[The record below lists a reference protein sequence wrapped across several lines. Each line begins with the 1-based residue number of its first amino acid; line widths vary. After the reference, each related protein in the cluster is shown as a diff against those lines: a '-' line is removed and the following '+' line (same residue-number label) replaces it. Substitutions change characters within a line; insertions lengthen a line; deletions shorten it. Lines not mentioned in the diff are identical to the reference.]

1 MKSLFSHRSTRRT
14 AAVML
19 FVWLLALA
27 TGMANACLLQQA
39 PARHGHTMAGLA
51 ATRTGAMEAAGGL
64 PASAQARAD
73 DHEAASHATAACQNF
88 CAAESSGLLN
98 PQGAKTT
105 LLADAPV
112 LLARGV
118 GLLVPTA
125 EHAARRPNPSAPPGS
140 APPVAI
146 RFLRLTI

>member
-1 MKSLFSHRSTRRT
+1 MKPFFSQRSTRRT

-19 FVWLLALA
+19 LVWLMALA

-39 PARHGHTMAGLA
+39 PAGHGHATAGFA
-51 ATRTGAMEAAGGL
+51 ATGAAGMGSAGGL
-64 PASAQARAD
+64 PASPQARAD
-73 DHEAASHATAACQNF
+73 DHEAASDAKAACQNF
-88 CAAESSGLLN
+88 CAAESAGLLN
-98 PQGAKTT
+98 PLGAKTP

-118 GLLVPTA
+118 GLLVSTA
-125 EHAARRPNPSAPPGS
+125 ERAARRPNPSAPPGS

>member
-1 MKSLFSHRSTRRT
+1 MKSLFSHRSNRRT

-39 PARHGHTMAGLA
+39 PAWHGHATAGFA
-51 ATRTGAMEAAGGL
+51 ATGSAGMASAGGL
-64 PASAQARAD
+64 PVSAQGRAD
-73 DHEAASHATAACQNF
+73 DHEAASHAKAACQNF
-88 CAAESSGLLN
+88 CAAESSGLLS

-105 LLADAPV
+105 GLADTPV

-118 GLLVPTA
+118 GLLVPMA
-125 EHAARRPNPSAPPGS
+125 ERVARRPNPSAPPGS